1 MKKALLFLALVL
13 GSVSVFAKTVL
24 IDVRTN
30 QEYSADHIAGAVNI
44 DHTRIAQDIALANAS
59 KDDTVILYCQS
70 GRRSGLAQATLKKMG
85 FQHVENYGGIEQ
97 ARKLLQK
104 P

>member
-1 MKKALLFLALVL
+1 MKKAIVFLALAL
-13 GSVSVFAKTVL
+13 GSMSVFAKNVV
-24 IDVRTN
+24 IDVRTP
-30 QEYSADHIAGAVNI
+30 QEYAADHIPGAINI
-44 DHTRIAQDIALANAS
+44 DHTAIEQGISKADVG

-70 GRRSGLAQATLKKMG
+70 GRRSSLAQESLKKMG
-85 FQHVENYGGIEQ
+85 FRHVENYGGIDQ